1 MPNRNVSID
10 FEKFVE
16 IFNNDGKPTA
26 KKYIEDTYD
35 ITYNIAQRRLVKETN
50 YVFSRATKKYI
61 VQNKT
66 EEVFISTDKLFEGK
80 FISKDKQSTLNEKN
94 ISFDDILTDILKDR
108 LTELG
113 KFFNISQSSK
123 EISINMKLLNSS
135 GYKVN
140 ILD

>member
-1 MPNRNVSID
+1 M
-10 FEKFVE
+10 
-16 IFNNDGKPTA
+16 
-26 KKYIEDTYD
+26 
-35 ITYNIAQRRLVKETN
+35 
-50 YVFSRATKKYI
+50 FSRATKKYI

-80 FISKDKQSTLNEKN
+80 FISKDKQSTLNDKN